1 MPCLVQRAWLT
12 DNLMANQAN
21 WISSLRMLSGGGG
34 GDGGGGVVLFCFF
47 AGARKGKP
55 LFPL

>member
-12 DNLMANQAN
+12 DNLMASQAN

-34 GDGGGGVVLFCFF
+34 GGGDGVIFVLFCF

-55 LFPL
+55 LFPF